1 MPTDVMPFIFIFR
14 TFRSTVIHV
23 LQPRWQDYI
32 QSVHIL
38 SWLLLGAM
46 SHNYIDGIAAEMK
59 MAGNV
64 GGRCLLL
71 ESLNH
76 KLDEV
81 TKGVLTLASGV
92 IQKITTTQNDVSPLA
107 DYCFIVCVRGVCVCE
122 LKN

>member
-1 MPTDVMPFIFIFR
+1 M
-14 TFRSTVIHV
+14 IHV

-64 GGRCLLL
+64 GGQCLLL

-81 TKGVLTLASGV
+81 TKGILILANGV
-92 IQKITTTQNDVSPLA
+92 IQKITTTQDVSPLYS
-107 DYCFIVCVRGVCVCE
+107 YCFIVAPLIRGVFVSVC
-122 LKN
+122 LCSKRFDVDICRPLYI